1 LLVKKD
7 RGRPVDPKA
16 RPKAFGEV
24 TVASDVPRAELLD
37 EIISSEGGDSDD
49 EFDAFDSDDETVL
62 PSAPPGTE
70 ENMEGSTDA
79 KKPDANEDVKEADEA
94 SDEDGTD
101 EDQDNSDDSD
111 EIDQELDDDSNMD
124 DDTDMDDEDKDCREP
139 PHTQS
144 GGVTFII

>member
-70 ENMEGSTDA
+70 ENMEGSADA